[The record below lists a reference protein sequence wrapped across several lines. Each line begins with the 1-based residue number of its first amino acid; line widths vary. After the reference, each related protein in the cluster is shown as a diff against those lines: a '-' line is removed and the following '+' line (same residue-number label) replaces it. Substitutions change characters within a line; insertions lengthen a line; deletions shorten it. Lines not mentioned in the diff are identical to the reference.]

1 MAEEETAAMAP
12 GKAPKKL
19 IENGIRNDG
28 RKPEDLRNLKITVGV
43 LKKAAGSALIEW
55 GKNRIMAGVYGPR
68 EVFPKH
74 NMNPNKAIINCR
86 YAMVPFSSLEE
97 HGRFGPNRR
106 AIEIGKVGKHV
117 FENAI
122 LTEQF
127 PKTMI
132 DINIDVLQSDGGTR
146 VAGIVAAALAL
157 VDAGIPMRDIPCGVS
172 VGKVDGTLVADLDK
186 TEDNLGQSD
195 MPVIFSPRTWDILL
209 LQMDGMLTKKEVMD
223 GIDLARIATQRV
235 HEMQVAALE
244 AKYGAAA
251 AGDDDSQDES
261 AA

>member
-1 MAEEETAAMAP
+1 MAEEETAAMSA
-12 GKAPKKL
+12 GKVPKKL

-28 RKPEDLRNLKITVGV
+28 RKPEDLRSLKITVGV

-55 GKNRIMAGVYGPR
+55 GKNRILAGVYGPR

-106 AIEIGKVGKHV
+106 AIEIGKVAKHV

-132 DINIDVLQSDGGTR
+132 DINIEVLQSDGGTR
-146 VAGIVAAALAL
+146 VAGIVAASLALA
-157 VDAGIPMRDIPCGVS
+157 DAGIPMRDIPCGVS
-172 VGKVDGTLVADLDK
+172 VGKVDGVLVADLDK

-195 MPVIFSPRTWDILL
+195 MPVIFSPRNGDILL
-209 LQMDGMLTKKEVMD
+209 FQMDGMLTKKQVMD
-223 GIDLARIATQRV
+223 GIELARVASAKV
-235 HEMQVAALE
+235 HELQIEAL
-244 AKYGAAA
+244 ATKYGAAA
-251 AGDDDSQDES
+251 AGEDDLQET
-261 AA
+261 A